1 MSYPAARFQLVDLL
15 VRGVDSALS
24 LRIEQNGAAVTPSA
38 LTVSVYRPDGSALVS
53 AASVTP
59 AATSSYTVAAATTAQ
74 EALGDAWRVEWTATV
89 GGVPTVYRNEAAL
102 VRTKLHPVITDTD
115 LYNIASGLDPTSPT
129 ALTSETT
136 YSQWRDEAWNQ
147 INARIIGQGQRPW
160 LVMSPVA
167 IRDAHLYPSLALIF
181 EDLATRLN
189 EAYEMRA
196 ASYRRHYEAA
206 WTRLNFRYDADELGQ
221 LVDDDRRR
229 SSRGPTFLSG
239 GRRSWLY

>member
-1 MSYPAARFQLVDLL
+1 MSYPSARFQTVDLI
-15 VRGVDSALS
+15 VRGVDSALY
-24 LRIEQNGAAVTPSA
+24 LRIEQAGVAVTPST
-38 LTVSVYRPDGSALVS
+38 LTVSVYRPDGSALVT
-53 AASVTP
+53 AAAVTP
-59 AATSSYTVAAATTAQ
+59 AATSVYTVPAAATTG
-74 EALGDAWRVEWTATV
+74 EALGDLWRVEWTATIS
-89 GGVPTVYRNEAAL
+89 GVPTVYRNEAAL

-115 LYNIASGLDPTSPT
+115 LYNIASGLDPTSAT

-136 YSQWRDEAWNQ
+136 YTTWRDEAWNQ

-167 IRDAHLYPSLALIF
+167 IRDAHLYLSLALIF

-206 WTRLNFRYDADELGQ
+206 WTRLNFRYDADEQGQ
-221 LVDDDRRR
+221 AVDDDRRR

-239 GRRSWLY
+239 GRRTWLY